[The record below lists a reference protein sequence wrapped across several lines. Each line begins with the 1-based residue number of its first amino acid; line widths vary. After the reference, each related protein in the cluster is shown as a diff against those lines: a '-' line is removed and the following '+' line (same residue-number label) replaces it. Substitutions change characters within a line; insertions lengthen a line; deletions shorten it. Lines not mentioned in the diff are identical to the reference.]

1 MGPIDVITKTTR
13 FKALK
18 LQKAGKLE
26 ILSPVQ
32 TMLQFIYNVSMGIA
46 FTLIQWSSISFLFLL
61 YIA

>member
-32 TMLQFIYNVSMGIA
+32 TMLQFIYNVSMGVA
-46 FTLIQWSSISFLFLL
+46 FTLI
-61 YIA
+61 